1 MTTNQSK
8 QQLGCIFSAFFFVAT
23 LTVTAVYFAAHANK
37 QQPENNQPAPKNYQT
52 AQPNS
57 DIR

>member
-1 MTTNQSK
+1 MNNNQSN
-8 QQLGCIFSAFFFVAT
+8 QQLGCIFSAFLFVAT
-23 LTVTAVYFAAHANK
+23 VVVSAVYFAAHANK
-37 QQPENNQPAPKNYQT
+37 QPNQEGAPAPKTYQT